1 MCSSLPYGVNMFIAS
16 KLSAHTPLM
25 KAFLSPSCMCARSLL
40 FVEITELASS
50 RRALSYSISLT

>member
-1 MCSSLPYGVNMFIAS
+1 MFIAS